1 MSVHVSDAEHDRGL
15 FSALVDDGRP
25 LLTLTALALL
35 FSGGFAI
42 FLSVVQQ
49 FLPHDLAFLGMTAR
63 ELCALGDC
71 RVVAFMVHDRATFGG
86 VLIAIGVLYLW
97 LTEFP
102 LRQGESWA
110 WWTLVS
116 SGVVGFA
123 SFLGYLGYGY
133 LDSWHGVATLLLL
146 PVFVGGMAMTW
157 RRVLRRD
164 PAPTSRRRPPPGF
177 TPALLRS
184 RAGLGR
190 VLLLLTAFGMVAAGL
205 TIQTIG
211 VTRVFVPQD
220 LAFMGLTADQ
230 LHAVNPRLVPLIA
243 HDRAGFGGGLVSC
256 GIAFGSAVWF
266 GRPSRALWQ
275 ALAIAGTVGFAC
287 AIGVHFAVGYTD
299 ALHLGPA
306 MVGAVQLVLAL
317 ALSAPDMLGTGHG
330 SRRVPVTGHGVSG

>member
-1 MSVHVSDAEHDRGL
+1 MSNDEHDRGL
-15 FSALVDDGRP
+15 LAALVGDGRP

-42 FLSVVQQ
+42 VLAVVQQ

-86 VLIAIGVLYLW
+86 VLVAIGVLYLW

-102 LRQGESWA
+102 LRHGEPWA
-110 WWTLVS
+110 WWTLAA

-133 LDSWHGVATLLLL
+133 LDSWHGIATLLLL
-146 PVFVGGMAMTW
+146 PAFVGGMAMTW
-157 RRVLRRD
+157 RRVRRD
-164 PAPTSRRRPPPGF
+164 PEPMSRGWPPPAW

-190 VLLLLTAFGMVAAGL
+190 LLLLLTAFGMVAAGL

-220 LAFMGLTADQ
+220 LAFMGLTAEQ

-243 HDRAGFGGGLVSC
+243 HDRAGFGGGLASC
-256 GIAFGSAVWF
+256 GIAFGLAVWF

-275 ALAIAGTVGFAC
+275 ALAVAGTAGFAC

-299 ALHLGPA
+299 VLHLSPA
-306 MVGAVQLVLAL
+306 IAGAAQLVLAL
-317 ALSAPDMLGTGHG
+317 ALSAPEMLGA
-330 SRRVPVTGHGVSG
+330 RRAARGRREAERAAS